1 MSDIAYNC
9 QLMSKSALKKYL
21 LPVAIGLLVGAVAL
35 PALIFG
41 VGVAVLGPYDGG
53 SLAGTY
59 KIVLGGLVHGSVAS
73 WIVVLGPYLL
83 WHLARLLRYWWRASA
98 KAF

>member
-1 MSDIAYNC
+1 MSDIVYNR
-9 QLMSKSALKKYL
+9 QVMSTSALKKNL
-21 LPVAIGLLVGAVAL
+21 VPVAIGLIAGALVL
-35 PALIFG
+35 PALIYG

-53 SLAGTY
+53 SLAGIY
-59 KIVLGGLVHGSVAS
+59 KMVLRGLAHGSITS
-73 WIVVLGPYLL
+73 WVVVLGPYLL

>member
-1 MSDIAYNC
+1 MADIAYNC
-9 QLMSKSALKKYL
+9 RVMSKSALKKNL
-21 LPVAIGLLVGAVAL
+21 LPVAIGLLAGAVAF
-35 PALIFG
+35 PALIYG

-53 SLAGTY
+53 NLAGTY
-59 KIVLGGLVHGSVAS
+59 KIVLGGLAHGSIAS

-83 WHLARLLRYWWRASA
+83 WHLARLLRYWWRAIG

>member
-1 MSDIAYNC
+1 MST
-9 QLMSKSALKKYL
+9 SALKKNL
-21 LPVAIGLLVGAVAL
+21 IPVAIGLIVGGLVL
-35 PALIFG
+35 PALIYG

-53 SLAGTY
+53 SLGGTY
-59 KIVLGGLVHGSVAS
+59 KAVLGGLAHGSIAS
-73 WIVVLGPYLL
+73 WVVVLGPYLL